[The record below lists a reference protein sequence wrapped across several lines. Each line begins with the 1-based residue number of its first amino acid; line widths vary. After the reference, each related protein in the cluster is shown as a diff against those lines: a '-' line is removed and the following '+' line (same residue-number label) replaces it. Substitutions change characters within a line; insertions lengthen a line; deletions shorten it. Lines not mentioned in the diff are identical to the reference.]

1 MLRYSCILFFLF
13 FLLSVKKTFAST
25 DSDVDVILNRH
36 KEFLL
41 KQGSDG
47 ENNVPEIVASF
58 DLQKKRWNTIDYG
71 DNQRAAWRVSDHL
84 RNTKELAVHWSDPKS
99 QWYKNQK
106 IFQIIINALDNW
118 ALHKYQNPN
127 WWHNEIGVPQLMRD
141 ILVLIRSDLS
151 SAQINNYLPILKQHR
166 IASDGANLIWSADLG
181 LFYGLFTKDFKLIDS
196 AVSAIVNEIKFS
208 EKDGLKPDFSFH
220 QHGARLQMYQYGAAF
235 LLDNIRIA
243 WELQKSRWAYPP
255 EKTELLTS
263 MLLEGWQ
270 WMARGIYTV
279 PETMDRSSTRADELN
294 KADVRLYLSFFKEL
308 VPAKANELNA
318 LEARQNNIGKS
329 LDGFRHFPYSDF
341 TSYHNEYFSFFLKT
355 ISSRTLPSESINNEN
370 LRGRLLNSGETYF
383 MRDGQEYFNMMPVW
397 DWEKLPGISAFKGAD
412 RIDRKS
418 FNGSVSDG
426 KIGLVSMDYSIM
438 SKGTSNSVS
447 CKKSWFVYDNY
458 VLCLM
463 SNIEMINLKHAYTIL
478 DQARWR
484 GAITT
489 NKGLFSKNIK
499 KSENLK
505 WIRHNDF
512 VYFALDNNNELSL
525 FADTVSGNW
534 YSINRGYSVEKIVE
548 KVFMPS
554 ILHQPRN
561 KCAAYVVACSKNKN
575 TNKAI
580 KQQPFRIIRN
590 DADCQAVIFKDNNSA
605 VSFYKPG
612 NIHLGNMAL
621 YVDKPCLAI
630 ITKKEIFISD
640 PLHEGGIINIT
651 YNNKKYQVNLQADG
665 TIVSFRI

>member
-1 MLRYSCILFFLF
+1 MECRPRFIL
-13 FLLSVKKTFAST
+13 
-25 DSDVDVILNRH
+25 
-36 KEFLL
+36 
-41 KQGSDG
+41 
-47 ENNVPEIVASF
+47 
-58 DLQKKRWNTIDYG
+58 WTIY
-71 DNQRAAWRVSDHL
+71 
-84 RNTKELAVHWSDPKS
+84 
-99 QWYKNQK
+99 
-106 IFQIIINALDNW
+106 
-118 ALHKYQNPN
+118 
-127 WWHNEIGVPQLMRD
+127 
-141 ILVLIRSDLS
+141 
-151 SAQINNYLPILKQHR
+151 
-166 IASDGANLIWSADLG
+166 
-181 LFYGLFTKDFKLIDS
+181 KLIDS

-235 LLDNIRIA
+235 LLDNIRIG
-243 WELQKSRWAYPP
+243 WILQKSRWAYAP
-255 EKTELLTS
+255 EKAGLLTS

-534 YSINRGYSVEKIVE
+534 YSINRGYSLEKIVE

-621 YVDKPCLAI
+621 FVDKPCLVI